1 MPHSWIWL
9 RWCDISSCKQLN
21 VRSSRRCLKFTY
33 AVFLDGASH
42 TWQDTVCQ
50 MGLFA
55 VITTHLIHFP
65 SMAVQKLIVKYIK
78 TSDTPTLVS
87 FMHVKVLRPLCV
99 LVNVDL
105 FIRTESTVTFP
116 TSARG
121 TVITSLIDI
130 CLNSHLLAYFCTDW
144 RLDFSSPDNFIKA
157 VMVRQSDWRTE
168 TKE

>member
-1 MPHSWIWL
+1 MWL
-9 RWCDISSCKQLN
+9 QWCDISSCKRLN
-21 VRSSRRCLKFTY
+21 LCSSRRRLKITY
-33 AVFLDGASH
+33 TVFLDGASH
-42 TWQDTVCQ
+42 TWQDTVFQ
-50 MGLFA
+50 MALFA
-55 VITTHLIHFP
+55 VITIHLIYFP
-65 SMAVQKLIVKYIK
+65 TIAVQKLIAKYIK
-78 TSDTPTLVS
+78 PSDTPTLVS
-87 FMHVKVLRPLCV
+87 FMHVKVLRSSCV

-116 TSARG
+116 TSAKG

-157 VMVRQSDWRTE
+157 VMVRQSDWWTE